1 MYYPKMGKKS
11 ISKFRDTRLDEV
23 YASLVASMVTRYTV
37 TLRQFSQTD
46 NEETRYRRFI
56 NNPKVN
62 PKLLIAQQW
71 QGGQTD
77 FTGRHVLVI
86 NDTSTISFAP
96 RADRT
101 DLGRV
106 GHNTTKRGFDIH
118 PSIMVDAANSRLYG
132 VGAIEVQKIELIQT
146 AKEKAERAQT
156 QKDRGNL
163 PFEQKKRYKW
173 FSSPQQAIANC
184 TGAEKYTLIGDR
196 ESDIYDLI
204 ARTLEQ
210 NWELIYR
217 SKTNRRIEEQL
228 GAKKLRDLLDKWSIE
243 HTFDL
248 ALAATKKRSA
258 HTATMDLKFGSL
270 TLTRPQYTDSTMP
283 KSIDLQVLEVKERQ
297 TSVVGKEKA
306 VHWILLTSHP
316 VHTTEQALQ
325 IIKWYQW
332 RWIIEEL
339 FRTLKSKGMNIESS
353 QVETF
358 HALSNL
364 AAIGLIAA
372 AQVMQLVR
380 ARDGQT
386 EQKMEDAFF
395 ETEQQCLRKLNIR
408 MQGQSDKLKNPYPPD
423 SLAFATWVIAR
434 LGGWSGYRSRKPAGP
449 ITIIKG
455 LIRFHHTLEGYYMKL

>member
-1 MYYPKMGKKS
+1 MYYSQMGKKS
-11 ISKFRDTRLDEV
+11 VSKFGDTRLDEV

-37 TLRQFSQTD
+37 ILRQISQSD

-62 PKLLIAQQW
+62 PQLLIEQHW
-71 QGGQTD
+71 KGLSTK
-77 FTGRHVLVI
+77 FTGRHILVI

-106 GHNTTKRGFDIH
+106 GANTTKRGFDIH

-132 VGAIEVQKIELIQT
+132 VGAIDIQKIELIQT
-146 AKEKAERAQT
+146 AQQKAEREQT
-156 QKDRGNL
+156 RKDRAKI
-163 PFEQKKRYKW
+163 PFEQKHRYKW
-173 FSSPQQAIANC
+173 FSSPQKAIANC
-184 TGAEKYTLIGDR
+184 AGAEKYTLVGDR

-204 ARTLEQ
+204 ARTLAQ

-228 GAKKLRDLLDKWSIE
+228 GANKLRDLLDKWSVQ

-248 ALAATKKRSA
+248 ALGETKKRSA
-258 HTATMDLKFGSL
+258 HTATIDLKFGNL
-270 TLTRPQYTDSTMP
+270 TLTRPKNTDRTLP
-283 KSIDLQVLEVKERQ
+283 KAIGLQVVEVKERQ
-297 TSVVGKEKA
+297 TTVIGKEKA
-306 VHWILLTSHP
+306 VHWVILTSHP
-316 VHTTEQALQ
+316 VNTIEQALQ

-339 FRTLKSKGMNIESS
+339 FRTLKSKGLNIESS

-358 HALSNL
+358 HALTNL
-364 AAIGLIAA
+364 ATMGLIAA

-386 EQKMEDAFF
+386 DQKIQDAFF
-395 ETEQQCLRKLNIR
+395 ETEQQCLLKLSKTLEGR
-408 MQGQSDKLKNPYPPD
+408 SDKLKNPFPPD

-434 LGGWSGYRSRKPAGP
+434 LGGWSGYGSRKPAGP

-455 LIRFHHTLEGYYMKL
+455 LIRFHHILEGYYLML